1 MRIISLIES
10 LILVVI
16 GIFINEYKVFKS
28 CRSCFINFS
37 ENSIYPQVH
46 ICLLILQFV
55 LRNT

>member
-16 GIFINEYKVFKS
+16 GIFITEYKVFKS
-28 CRSCFINFS
+28 CRSCFIYFS
-37 ENSIYPQVH
+37 EDSIYQQVH

-55 LRNT
+55 FRKT